1 MAAGLAYD
9 LILIFWR
16 IVINIFF
23 REIRP
28 RGAFNIPKDGPV
40 LFICGPHANQF
51 LDPLLLFSEVR
62 KEAGRRVSILTAA
75 KSMQRKFIGA
85 VARVMDSIPVARA
98 ADYASAGKGRIVLSD
113 SDPLV
118 VTGINT
124 IFTSQVKPRS
134 QLVLPKSAG
143 YASATVEEVISD
155 TELRLKGEFVV
166 PSKDGSANVKASTRV
181 RSEGESK
188 DGLEYKVL
196 PHVEQEETYGA
207 VFQRLKEGGSIGIFP
222 EGGSHDRT
230 DFLPLKA
237 GFSIMALGAMAQN
250 PTMDVKLVP
259 VGLSYFHP
267 HKFRSRAVIEF
278 GPPISVDPELVEL
291 YKQGGAKKREA
302 CGKLLEQVHD
312 GLRAVTLRAPDWE
325 TMQVIQAARRLYR
338 VPGQHLTLGQVVELS
353 KRFMEGYLAYKDEPK
368 IIELRKKVLAYN
380 RLLRDMGLA
389 DHQVERASSRTIKS
403 LLLLIYRSGLLLWW
417 SMLALPGA
425 ILHAPVFI
433 LAKVISIQKAKGES
447 RYDDWM
453 LTGVEA
459 LAASTVKIQGRD
471 VLATW
476 KVLVSLAVTPLL
488 YIFYCLLAT
497 YLAYTYDLA
506 PAWRHWT
513 PVAIFMLLP
522 GWAIA
527 TLKFGEAGMD
537 VFKSLRPLFLSL
549 WPGSQREVN
558 KLRQMRES
566 VANEIIEVIDEF
578 GPKMYENFQS
588 ARILPSATVPQT
600 GKNPGMFARK
610 SQTADSSVLS
620 HPMLWL
626 DERIFGWNRSASV
639 GQSVWSSTKMDK
651 NRSEPS
657 TAPVSPAESDNEEEA
672 DVDYDDVLAIIDTR
686 RSGGPGS
693 PRTRRRGRSYH
704 DLTQLKTE
712 NGSGGGSGSASS
724 AASPVVGASVPLP
737 AADDE
742 GVTRLQKRLGAGF
755 RKEGDGVTE
764 GETGLGLS
772 NANGNREKAE

>member
-1 MAAGLAYD
+1 MAAGYAYD

-75 KSMQRKFIGA
+75 KSMNRKFIGL
-85 VARVMDSIPVARA
+85 VARIMDSIPVARA
-98 ADYASAGKGRIVLSD
+98 ADYAKAGKGRIVLSE
-113 SDPLV
+113 SDPLL
-118 VTGINT
+118 VTGIDT
-124 IFTSQVKPRS
+124 AFTSQVKPRS

-196 PHVEQEETYGA
+196 PHVEQEDTYGA
-207 VFQRLKEGGSIGIFP
+207 VFQRLKDGGAIGIFP

-237 GFSIMALGAMAQN
+237 GFSIMALGATAQN
-250 PTMDVKLVP
+250 PELDVKLVP

-278 GPPISVDPELVEL
+278 GPPQSVDPELVEL

-302 CGKLLEQVHD
+302 CGRLLEQVHD

-338 VPGQHLTLGQVVELS
+338 IPGQHLTLGQVVELS
-353 KRFMEGYLAYKDEPK
+353 KRFMEGYLNYKDEPK
-368 IIELRKKVLAYN
+368 IIDLRQKVLAYN

-389 DHQVERASSRTIKS
+389 DHQVERASSRSVKS
-403 LLLLIYRSGLLLWW
+403 LLLLVYRTGLLLWW

-425 ILHAPVFI
+425 ILHAPIFI
-433 LAKVISIQKAKGES
+433 LAKLISIQKAK
-447 RYDDWM
+447 
-453 LTGVEA
+453 EA

-488 YIFYCLLAT
+488 YIFYSILAT
-497 YLAYTYDLA
+497 YLAYSYDLA

-513 PVAIFMLLP
+513 PVAIFVLLP
-522 GWAIA
+522 GWAMA
-527 TLKFGEAGMD
+527 TLKFGEAGVD

-566 VANEIIEVIDEF
+566 VSNEISEVIDEF
-578 GPKMYENFQS
+578 GPKMYQNFQS
-588 ARILPSATVPQT
+588 ARILPSASVPQT
-600 GKNPGMFARK
+600 GKNPGMFTRK
-610 SQTADSSVLS
+610 SQAADSSVLS

-639 GQSVWSSTKMDK
+639 GQSVWNGTKMDK
-651 NRSEPS
+651 TRSEPS
-657 TAPVSPAESDNEEEA
+657 TAPASPAESDNEEEA

-686 RSGGPGS
+686 RAGPGS

-704 DLTQLKTE
+704 DLTQLKSE
-712 NGSGGGSGSASS
+712 SGSS
-724 AASPVVGASVPLP
+724 AASPTLDGVPLP
-737 AADDE
+737 APDDE
-742 GVTRLQKRLGAGF
+742 GSNRLHKRSVVGAVGGS
-755 RKEGDGVTE
+755 KPDEEQDEGQSG
-764 GETGLGLS
+764 GLGLS
-772 NANGNREKAE
+772 NATLANGAQREKAE

>member
-1 MAAGLAYD
+1 MAAGYAYD

-75 KSMQRKFIGA
+75 KSMNRKFIGL
-85 VARVMDSIPVARA
+85 VARIMDSIPVARA

-113 SDPLV
+113 SDPLL

-124 IFTSQVKPRS
+124 TFVSQVKPRS

-196 PHVEQEETYGA
+196 PHVEQEDTYGA
-207 VFQRLKEGGSIGIFP
+207 VFQRLKDGGAIGIFP

-237 GFSIMALGAMAQN
+237 GFSIMALGATAQN
-250 PTMDVKLVP
+250 PGLDVKLVP

-278 GPPISVDPELVEL
+278 GPPQSIDPELVEL

-338 VPGQHLTLGQVVELS
+338 IPGQHLTLGQVVELS
-353 KRFMEGYLAYKDEPK
+353 KRFMEGYLNYKDEPK
-368 IIELRKKVLAYN
+368 IIDLRQKVLAYN

-389 DHQVERASSRTIKS
+389 DHQVERASSRSVKSS
-403 LLLLIYRSGLLLWW
+403 LLLVYRTGLLLWW

-425 ILHAPVFI
+425 ILHAPIFI
-433 LAKVISIQKAKGES
+433 LAKLISIQKAK
-447 RYDDWM
+447 
-453 LTGVEA
+453 EA

-488 YIFYCLLAT
+488 YIFYSILAT
-497 YLAYTYDLA
+497 YLAYKYDLA

-513 PVAIFMLLP
+513 PVAIFVLLP
-522 GWAIA
+522 GWAMA
-527 TLKFGEAGMD
+527 TLKFGEAGVD

-566 VANEIIEVIDEF
+566 VSNEISEVIDEF
-578 GPKMYENFQS
+578 GPKMYQNFQS
-588 ARILPSATVPQT
+588 ARILPSASVPQT
-600 GKNPGMFARK
+600 GKNPGMFTRK
-610 SQTADSSVLS
+610 SQAADSSVLS

-639 GQSVWSSTKMDK
+639 GQSVWSGTKMDK

-657 TAPVSPAESDNEEEA
+657 TAPTSPAESDNEEEA

-686 RSGGPGS
+686 RTGPGS

-704 DLTQLKTE
+704 DLTQLKSE
-712 NGSGGGSGSASS
+712 SGSS
-724 AASPVVGASVPLP
+724 AASPNLDGVPLP

-742 GVTRLQKRLGAGF
+742 GTNRLQKRSAVGVASKKG
-755 RKEGDGVTE
+755 KEQEESQSV
-764 GETGLGLS
+764 GLGLS
-772 NANGNREKAE
+772 NATPADGEQREKAE

>member
-40 LFICGPHANQF
+40 LFICGPHSNQF

-75 KSMQRKFIGA
+75 ISMQRAFIGA

-98 ADYASAGKGRIVLSD
+98 SDYAKAGKGRLILSE
-113 SDPLV
+113 SDPLIV
-118 VTGINT
+118 KGINT
-124 IFTSQVKPRS
+124 AFTTQVKPRS
-134 QLVLPKSAG
+134 QLVLPKYTG
-143 YASATVEEVISD
+143 YASATIEEVISD

-181 RSEGESK
+181 RTESQSK
-188 DGLEYKVL
+188 DGVEYKVL
-196 PHVEQEETYGA
+196 PHVEQEQTYGA
-207 VFQRLKEGGSIGIFP
+207 VYQRLKEGGCIGIFP

-237 GFSIMALGAMAQN
+237 GFSIMALGAMAKY
-250 PTMDVKLVP
+250 PDVDVKLVP

-278 GPPISVDPELVEL
+278 GPPLTVDPELVKL
-291 YKQGGAKKREA
+291 YKEGGAKKRDA

-338 VPGQHLTLGQVVELS
+338 IPGQHLTLGQVVELS
-353 KRFMEGYLAYKDEPK
+353 KRFMEGYLAYQDEPK
-368 IIELRKKVLAYN
+368 IIDLRQKVIAYN
-380 RLLRDMGLA
+380 RLLRDMGIA
-389 DHQVERASSRTIKS
+389 DHQVERASNRSAKALV
-403 LLLLIYRSGLLLWW
+403 LLVYRFGLLLWW

-433 LAKVISIQKAKGES
+433 LAKVISIKKAKQ
-447 RYDDWM
+447 
-453 LTGVEA
+453 A

-488 YIFYCLLAT
+488 YLFYCVLAT
-497 YLAYTYDLA
+497 FLAYKYDLA

-513 PVAIFMLLP
+513 PVVIFTCLP
-522 GWAIA
+522 GWALA

-537 VFKSLRPLFLSL
+537 VAKSLRPLFLSV
-549 WPGSQREVN
+549 WPGNQREVN
-558 KLRQMRES
+558 KLRDMREGL
-566 VANEIIEVIDEF
+566 ANEISEVIDEF
-578 GPKMYENFQS
+578 GPKLYENFQR
-588 ARILPSATVPQT
+588 ARILPSASVPQT
-600 GKNPGMFARK
+600 GKNPGMFTRK
-610 SQTADSSVLS
+610 GQAADQSVLS

-639 GQSVWSSTKMDK
+639 GQSVWGAASKLEK
-651 NRSEPS
+651 PPRSEPS
-657 TAPVSPAESDNEEEA
+657 TAPASPAESDDEEYEA

-686 RSGGPGS
+686 RSSSTSSSS

-704 DLTQLKTE
+704 DLTNLRE
-712 NGSGGGSGSASS
+712 GGTDSTSGSA
-724 AASPVVGASVPLP
+724 AASPRSTGSGTVPLP
-737 AADDE
+737 ALDDE
-742 GVTRLQKRLGAGF
+742 GAVRLQKRTNAKKVNGPADGQSEQDGNNGVAI
-755 RKEGDGVTE
+755 EGNGV
-764 GETGLGLS
+764 GLGLKT
-772 NANGNREKAE
+772 KAE

>member
-28 RGAFNIPKDGPV
+28 RGAFNIPSEGPV

-62 KEAGRRVSILTAA
+62 KEAGRRVSVLTAA
-75 KSMQRKFIGA
+75 KSMSRKFIGS

-98 ADYASAGKGRIVLSD
+98 ADYAKAGQGRIVLSD
-113 SDPLV
+113 SDPLL
-118 VTGINT
+118 VTGLNT
-124 IFTSQVKPRS
+124 AFTTQVKPRS

-155 TELRLKGEFVV
+155 TEVRLKGEFVV
-166 PSKDGSANVKASTRV
+166 PSKDGNANVKASTRV
-181 RSEGESK
+181 RTEGEQK
-188 DGLEYKVL
+188 EGLEYKVL
-196 PHVEQEETYGA
+196 PHVEQDETYGA
-207 VFQRLKEGGSIGIFP
+207 CFQRLKEGGCIGVFP

-237 GFSIMALGAMAQN
+237 GFSIMALGAIAQY
-250 PTMDVKLVP
+250 PDLDVKLVP
-259 VGLSYFHP
+259 VGLSYFHA

-278 GPPISVDPELVEL
+278 GPPISVDKELVEL

-338 VPGQHLTLGQVVELS
+338 IPGQHLTLGQVVELS
-353 KRFMEGYLAYKDEPK
+353 KRLMEGYLTYKDEPK
-368 IIELRKKVLAYN
+368 IIDLRQKVISYN
-380 RLLRDMGLA
+380 RLLRDMGIA
-389 DHQVERASSRTIKS
+389 DHQVERASNRSAKSAVLLVYRTG
-403 LLLLIYRSGLLLWW
+403 LLIWW

-425 ILHAPVFI
+425 ILHAPIFI
-433 LAKVISIQKAKGES
+433 LAKVISIQKAK
-447 RYDDWM
+447 
-453 LTGVEA
+453 EA

-488 YIFYCLLAT
+488 YLFYCVLAT
-497 YLAYTYDLA
+497 FLAYKYDLA
-506 PAWRHWT
+506 PAYRHWT
-513 PVAIFMLLP
+513 PVVIFWWLP
-522 GWAIA
+522 GWAMA
-527 TLKFGEAGMD
+527 SLKFGEAGVD
-537 VFKSLRPLFLSL
+537 VAKSLRPLFLSV
-549 WPGSQREVN
+549 WPGNQREVDR
-558 KLRQMRES
+558 LREMREGLT
-566 VANEIIEVIDEF
+566 NEISEVIDEF
-578 GPKMYENFQS
+578 GPKMYDNFQTG
-588 ARILPSATVPQT
+588 RILPSATVPQT
-600 GKNPGMFARK
+600 GRTPGMFTRK

-639 GQSVWSSTKMDK
+639 GQSVWGGTKLDK
-651 NRSEPS
+651 ARSEPS
-657 TAPVSPAESDNEEEA
+657 TAPASPNESDDEEYEA

-686 RSGGPGS
+686 RAGPNS
-693 PRTRRRGRSYH
+693 PKGRRRGRSYH
-704 DLTQLKTE
+704 DLTNLRDGAAVTPGLAGTSPRSSA
-712 NGSGGGSGSASS
+712 GSGT
-724 AASPVVGASVPLP
+724 VPLP
-737 AADDE
+737 SVDDE
-742 GVTRLQKRLGAGF
+742 GLTRLHKRVGAG
-755 RKEGDGVTE
+755 KEKEVEVEKGKDDGA
-764 GETGLGLS
+764 LGLS
-772 NANGNREKAE
+772 VEGKDAKTE

>member
-51 LDPLLLFSEVR
+51 LDPLLLFSETR
-62 KEAGRRVSILTAA
+62 KEAGRRVSVLTAA
-75 KSMQRKFIGA
+75 KSMQRKFIGS

-98 ADYASAGKGRIVLSD
+98 ADYAKAGKGRIVLSE
-113 SDPLV
+113 SDPLL
-118 VTGINT
+118 VTGLNT
-124 IFTSQVKPRS
+124 AFTSQVKPKS
-134 QLVLPKSAG
+134 QLVLPKSAA
-143 YASATVEEVISD
+143 YASATIEEVISD
-155 TELRLKGEFVV
+155 TELRLKGEFVI

-196 PHVEQEETYGA
+196 PHVEQDQTYGA
-207 VFQRLKEGGSIGIFP
+207 CFTRLKEGGCIGVFP

-237 GFSIMALGAMAQN
+237 GFSIMALGAMAQY
-250 PTMDVKLVP
+250 PGLDVKLVP

-278 GPPISVDPELVEL
+278 GAPQSVDRELVDL

-338 VPGQHLTLGQVVELS
+338 IPGQHLTLGQVVELS

-368 IIELRKKVLAYN
+368 IIELRQKVLAYN

-389 DHQVERASSRTIKS
+389 DHQVERASSTSLKS
-403 LLLLIYRSGLLLWW
+403 ALLLVYRTGLLLWW
-417 SMLALPGA
+417 SMLALPGFL
-425 ILHAPVFI
+425 LHAPVFI
-433 LAKVISIQKAKGES
+433 LAKSISIMKAK
-447 RYDDWM
+447 
-453 LTGVEA
+453 EA

-476 KVLVSLAVTPLL
+476 KILVSLAVTPML
-488 YIFYCLLAT
+488 YVFYCILAT
-497 YLAYTYDLA
+497 FLAYKYDLA

-513 PVAIFMLLP
+513 PVAIFFLLP

-527 TLKFGEAGMD
+527 SLKFGEAGAD

-549 WPGSQREVN
+549 WPGSLREVD

-566 VANEIIEVIDEF
+566 LANEISEVIDEF

-600 GKNPGMFARK
+600 GRNPGMFVRK
-610 SQTADSSVLS
+610 AQAPDSSVLS

-639 GQSVWSSTKMDK
+639 GQSVWNTTKLDK

-657 TAPVSPAESDNEEEA
+657 TAPTSPAESDNEEEA

-686 RSGGPGS
+686 RAGPGS
-693 PRTRRRGRSYH
+693 PRGRRRGRSYH
-704 DLTQLKTE
+704 DLTQLKSEANST
-712 NGSGGGSGSASS
+712 AT
-724 AASPVVGASVPLP
+724 SPNMDNSVPLP
-737 AADDE
+737 APDDE
-742 GVTRLQKRLGAGF
+742 GTNRLHKRIGAGY
-755 RKEGDGVTE
+755 KKVNEDANQESV
-764 GETGLGLS
+764 GLGLS
-772 NANGNREKAE
+772 GAKTNGDQKTR

>member
-1 MAAGLAYD
+1 MAAGYAYD

-16 IVINIFF
+16 VVINIFF

-75 KSMQRKFIGA
+75 KSMNRKFIGL
-85 VARVMDSIPVARA
+85 VARIMDSIPVARA
-98 ADYASAGKGRIVLSD
+98 ADYAKAGKGRIVLSD
-113 SDPLV
+113 SDPLL
-118 VTGINT
+118 VTGIDT
-124 IFTSQVKPRS
+124 AFTSQLQPRS

-196 PHVEQEETYGA
+196 PHVEQEDTYGA
-207 VFQRLKEGGSIGIFP
+207 VFQRLKDGGAIGIFP

-237 GFSIMALGAMAQN
+237 GFSIMALGATAQN
-250 PTMDVKLVP
+250 PDLNVKLVP

-278 GPPISVDPELVEL
+278 GPPQSVDPELVEL

-338 VPGQHLTLGQVVELS
+338 IPGQHLTLGQVVELS
-353 KRFMEGYLAYKDEPK
+353 KRFMEGYLNYKDEPK
-368 IIELRKKVLAYN
+368 IIDLRQKVLAYN

-389 DHQVERASSRTIKS
+389 DHQVERASSRSVKS
-403 LLLLIYRSGLLLWW
+403 LLLLVYRTGLLLWW

-425 ILHAPVFI
+425 ILHAPIFI
-433 LAKVISIQKAKGES
+433 LAKLISIQKAK
-447 RYDDWM
+447 
-453 LTGVEA
+453 EA

-488 YIFYCLLAT
+488 YIFYSILAT
-497 YLAYTYDLA
+497 YLAYRYDLA

-513 PVAIFMLLP
+513 PVAIFVLLP
-522 GWAIA
+522 GWAMA
-527 TLKFGEAGMD
+527 TLKFGEAGVD

-566 VANEIIEVIDEF
+566 VSNEISEVIDEF
-578 GPKMYENFQS
+578 GPKMYQNFQS
-588 ARILPSATVPQT
+588 ARILPSASVPQT
-600 GKNPGMFARK
+600 GKNPGMFTRK
-610 SQTADSSVLS
+610 SQAADSSVLS

-639 GQSVWSSTKMDK
+639 GQSVWSGTKMDK

-657 TAPVSPAESDNEEEA
+657 TAPTSPAESDNEEEA

-686 RSGGPGS
+686 RTGPGS

-704 DLTQLKTE
+704 DLTQLKSE
-712 NGSGGGSGSASS
+712 SGSS
-724 AASPVVGASVPLP
+724 AASPNLDGVPLP

-742 GVTRLQKRLGAGF
+742 GTNRLQKRPTAGAAA
-755 RKEGDGVTE
+755 KTEETQDGQSV
-764 GETGLGLS
+764 GLGLS
-772 NANGNREKAE
+772 NATPAGVDQREKAE

>member
-1 MAAGLAYD
+1 MAAGYAYD

-75 KSMQRKFIGA
+75 KSMNRKFIGL
-85 VARVMDSIPVARA
+85 VARIMDSIPVARA
-98 ADYASAGKGRIVLSD
+98 ADYAKAGKGRIVLSD
-113 SDPLV
+113 SDPLL
-118 VTGINT
+118 VTGIDT
-124 IFTSQVKPRS
+124 AFTSQLQPRS

-196 PHVEQEETYGA
+196 PHVEQEDTYGA
-207 VFQRLKEGGSIGIFP
+207 VFQRLKDGGAIGIFP

-237 GFSIMALGAMAQN
+237 GFSIMALGATAQN
-250 PTMDVKLVP
+250 PDLNVKLVP

-278 GPPISVDPELVEL
+278 GPPQSVDPELVEL

-338 VPGQHLTLGQVVELS
+338 IPGQHLTLGQVVELS
-353 KRFMEGYLAYKDEPK
+353 KRFMEGYLNYKDEPK
-368 IIELRKKVLAYN
+368 IIDLRQKVLAYN

-389 DHQVERASSRTIKS
+389 DHQVERASSRSVKS
-403 LLLLIYRSGLLLWW
+403 LLLLVYRTGLLLWW

-425 ILHAPVFI
+425 ILHAPIFI
-433 LAKVISIQKAKGES
+433 LAKLISIQKAK
-447 RYDDWM
+447 
-453 LTGVEA
+453 EA

-488 YIFYCLLAT
+488 YIFYSILAT
-497 YLAYTYDLA
+497 YLAYRYDLA

-513 PVAIFMLLP
+513 PVAIFVLLP
-522 GWAIA
+522 GWAMA
-527 TLKFGEAGMD
+527 TLKFGEAGVD

-566 VANEIIEVIDEF
+566 VSNEISEVIDEF
-578 GPKMYENFQS
+578 GPKMYQNFQS
-588 ARILPSATVPQT
+588 ARILPSASVPQT
-600 GKNPGMFARK
+600 GKNPGMFTRK
-610 SQTADSSVLS
+610 SQAADSSVLS

-639 GQSVWSSTKMDK
+639 GQSVWSGTKMDK

-657 TAPVSPAESDNEEEA
+657 TAPTSPAESDNEEEA

-686 RSGGPGS
+686 RTGPGS

-704 DLTQLKTE
+704 DLTQLKSE
-712 NGSGGGSGSASS
+712 SGSS
-724 AASPVVGASVPLP
+724 AASPNLDGVPLP

-742 GVTRLQKRLGAGF
+742 GTNRLQKRPTAGAAA
-755 RKEGDGVTE
+755 KTEETQDGQSV
-764 GETGLGLS
+764 GLGLS
-772 NANGNREKAE
+772 NATPAGVDQREKAE